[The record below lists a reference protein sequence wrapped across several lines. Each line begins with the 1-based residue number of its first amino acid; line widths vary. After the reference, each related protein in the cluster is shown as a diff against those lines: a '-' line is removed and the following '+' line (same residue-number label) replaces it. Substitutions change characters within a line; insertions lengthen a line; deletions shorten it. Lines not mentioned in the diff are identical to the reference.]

1 MKDTSEQ
8 KLSHPN
14 FLRRRAITG
23 AVFTVPAFLFVL
35 VFFLIPLVKVVIMS
49 FQDYPLLGE
58 IKWIGLSNYREAF
71 ADTELWR
78 TVKVTLLYTVIVTP
92 LLFSF
97 ALFMALLIKGT
108 SKLTKFFRTIFF
120 LPVVIGFGSASYLWY
135 WFTDKMVGP
144 MPEILRLLH
153 LGTQSEPWI
162 GSMPLALFVVI
173 ALVVWKFSS
182 FQMILLMAA
191 IQGIP
196 SEVLEAAELDGAT
209 GIRQLRS
216 VTLPLIK
223 RTISLVLILSVAG
236 SLLAF
241 DQFYIVTGG
250 GPDGSTI
257 TTVFDIYR
265 QSFLQFRLGYGAA
278 LSVLAALA
286 LMLVSLVQSRV
297 LRSSDDE

>member
-1 MKDTSEQ
+1 MLKERKAHLD
-8 KLSHPN
+8 HPR
-14 FLRRRAITG
+14 FLRKRSLFG
-23 AVFTVPAFLFVL
+23 ALFTLPAFLFVL
-35 VFFLIPLVKVVIMS
+35 VFFLIPLFNVVKMS

-58 IKWIGLSNYREAF
+58 IKWIGFDNYREAF

-78 TVKVTLLYTVIVTP
+78 TVRVTLLYTVIVTP
-92 LLFSF
+92 LLFF
-97 ALFMALLIKGT
+97 TALFMALLIKGT
-108 SKLTKFFRTIFF
+108 SRPTKFFRTIFF

-144 MPEILRLLH
+144 MPQIFRLLH
-153 LGTQSEPWI
+153 LGSQSEPWI

-196 SEVLEAAELDGAT
+196 GEVLEAAEIDGAT
-209 GIRQLRS
+209 GLRQLRL

-241 DQFYIVTGG
+241 DQFYIVTSG
-250 GPDGSTI
+250 GPDGATI

-278 LSVLAALA
+278 LSVIAALA
-286 LMLVSLVQSRV
+286 LMIVSLVQSR
-297 LRSSDDE
+297 LLKSADDE